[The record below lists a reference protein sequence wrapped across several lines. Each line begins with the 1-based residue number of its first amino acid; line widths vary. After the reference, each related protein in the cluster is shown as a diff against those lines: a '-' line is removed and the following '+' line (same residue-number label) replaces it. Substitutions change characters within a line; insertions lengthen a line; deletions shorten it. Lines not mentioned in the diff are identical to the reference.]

1 MSWPEDVLYSE
12 SDEYLKGFFGS
23 WNRYFRKL
31 LGKKE
36 KKKKKDKEQQG
47 SPAMRE
53 RCAMLVQ
60 KCTCFGLGAAS
71 HGECVNRPG
80 KKN

>member
-36 KKKKKDKEQQG
+36 KKKKRQRTTRITRNAGRVRNVSTKIH
-47 SPAMRE
+47 
-53 RCAMLVQ
+53 V
-60 KCTCFGLGAAS
+60 FWVGAAS
-71 HGECVNRPG
+71 HGECVNRRPG